1 MDELKKLNG
10 TYRYTQYLT
19 LTAVGI
25 MGIVMI
31 ISTLMAFFYA
41 KEFSKRIYILN
52 KNEHFQALAGD
63 VAQNRPVEI
72 QYHVQRFHEL
82 FFGLSPDPKQ
92 IENNMQK
99 AAYLGDES
107 ILRLYNDLKE
117 QDFYNNLIQGN
128 VVQNIQIDSVQ
139 VNTANY
145 PYSAVC
151 YFRLSQNRATANSE
165 QFIVS
170 YCKLVDIP
178 RSINSPNGL
187 FLRNFKIVNSKKK
200 YVLEESEIQ

>member
-1 MDELKKLNG
+1 MEELKALNN
-10 TYRYTQYLT
+10 TYRYTRYLT
-19 LTAVGI
+19 FTAVGI
-25 MGIVMI
+25 MGLMMI
-31 ISTLMAFFYA
+31 ISSFSAFYYA

-52 KNEHFQALAGD
+52 KNEHFLALAGD
-63 VAQNRPVEI
+63 VKQNRQVEI
-72 QYHVQRFHEL
+72 QYHVHRFHEL

-128 VVQNIQIDSVQ
+128 VIQNIEIDSVN

-145 PYSAVC
+145 PYSAIC
-151 YFRLSQNRATANSE
+151 YFRISQNRATANSE
-165 QFIVS
+165 QFIIS
-170 YCKLVDIP
+170 TCRLEDIP

-187 FLRNFKIVNSKKK
+187 FLRNFKIINSKKK
-200 YVLEESEIQ
+200 YAQEEN

>member
-1 MDELKKLNG
+1 MEELKKLNN

-19 LTAVGI
+19 LSATGI

-31 ISTLMAFFYA
+31 ISTFMSFYYA
-41 KEFSKRIYILN
+41 KEFSKRIYVLN

-63 VAQNRPVEI
+63 VKQNRPVEI
-72 QYHVQRFHEL
+72 QYHVTRFHEL

-99 AAYLGDES
+99 ASYLGDES

-117 QDFYNNLIQGN
+117 QDFYSNLIQGS
-128 VVQNIQIDSVQ
+128 VVQNIEIDSVK
-139 VNTANY
+139 VNTSNY
-145 PYSAVC
+145 PYSANC
-151 YFRLSQNRATANSE
+151 YFRLSQNRATSNSE
-165 QFIVS
+165 QFLIS
-170 YCKLVDIP
+170 SCKLEDVP

-187 FLRNFKIVNSKKK
+187 FLRNFKIVNSKKR
-200 YVLEESEIQ
+200 YVQEEEK